1 MRLNQA
7 EFADLVT
14 RSVRRF
20 LLASGTPQ
28 PVAEY
33 SSRRHGRA
41 LNEGAAPR
49 PRDSTWSSGLA
60 LCAASLPSSAH
71 FEAGVGEAEMRA
83 LDNVRE
89 VYGVR
94 GIRFNKKDRSVRV
107 EFDASRFKEPVIA
120 ALLRQAG
127 VDIQEKLVLA

>member
-1 MRLNQA
+1 MTQMEVLYRYGN
-7 EFADLVT
+7 
-14 RSVRRF
+14 
-20 LLASGTPQ
+20 
-28 PVAEY
+28 
-33 SSRRHGRA
+33 
-41 LNEGAAPR
+41 AP
-49 PRDSTWSSGLA
+49 
-60 LCAASLPSSAH
+60 
-71 FEAGVGEAEMRA
+71 GEAEMRA
-83 LDNVRE
+83 IDNVRE